1 MANIIVT
8 GATGTIGR
16 RVVEGLIDRGASPA
30 LLTRNPASAPGGAE
44 VLPGSFED
52 ADSLGRAFAGK
63 DTVVLI
69 TPANARADEQAA
81 RAIDAAEA
89 AGVRKLVRISALK
102 ADPDGPTDNTRQH
115 GRTEAKLAA
124 TKLTTVILRPHFF
137 MQNLFMALPTI
148 LAQGKIFFGV
158 GDGKLG
164 LVDTRDV
171 SDAAVVAATTDTFDG
186 GTFELTGPASVDYH
200 AVAAAVGRALGREV
214 GYVPVPPEAVAET
227 VRSFGA
233 DDWTA
238 GILRDYCAA
247 YARGFGDFVTEN
259 VQRITGHAPRSI
271 DDFAR
276 EVLAPASRSAA

>member
-1 MANIIVT
+1 MTMTAAQEVPYEESSA
-8 GATGTIGR
+8 GESPWRGVLR
-16 RVVEGLIDRGASPA
+16 RL
-30 LLTRNPASAPGGAE
+30 
-44 VLPGSFED
+44 
-52 ADSLGRAFAGK
+52 
-63 DTVVLI
+63 
-69 TPANARADEQAA
+69 
-81 RAIDAAEA
+81 
-89 AGVRKLVRISALK
+89 VRKRLAMIS
-102 ADPDGPTDNTRQH
+102 
-115 GRTEAKLAA
+115 LA
-124 TKLTTVILRPHFF
+124 VILRPHFF